1 MRIFCSKS
9 VPGFYV
15 EGISIMPDDAMEISE
30 SLWQQLLE
38 GQSAGQVI
46 DFSQT
51 PPALIDYVRTVA
63 DDIAEAEAKKSEL
76 RLLADESIAPLE
88 DGEKIGIATDAELAQ
103 LNSWRKF
110 RVLLNRIDTTKAP
123 DLIWPDKPE

>member
-1 MRIFCSKS
+1 MKIFCSKS

-15 EGISIMPDDAMEISE
+15 EGISVMPDDVAEISE
-30 SLWQQLLE
+30 SYWRELLE
-38 GQSAGQVI
+38 GQSVGQII

-51 PPALIDYVRTVA
+51 PPVLTDYIRTEA

-88 DGEKIGIATDAELAQ
+88 DGEKIGMATDAELNQ
-103 LNSWRKF
+103 LHAWRKF
-110 RVLLNRIDTTKAP
+110 RVLLNRVDTSIAP
-123 DLIWPDKPE
+123 DIEWPTLPA

>member
-1 MRIFCSKS
+1 MKIFCSKN

-15 EGISIMPDDAMEISE
+15 EGISILPDDAMEISE
-30 SLWQQLLE
+30 SLWQKLLE

-63 DDIAEAEAKKSEL
+63 DDIAEAEGRKSEL
-76 RLLADESIAPLE
+76 RLMADECIAPLE
-88 DGEKIGIATDAELAQ
+88 DGEKIGMATDAELEQ
-103 LNSWRKF
+103 LNAWRKF
-110 RVLLNRIDTTKAP
+110 RLLLNRVDTSKAP
-123 DLIWPDKPE
+123 DLIWPVKPD